1 MENYLF
7 IINIGMLIGI
17 WIFIFNFM
25 LLFSKCKEMIIKIE
39 YLESVCY
46 QTIET
51 CKSIDDEQKQK
62 LLSEIKELKKLYPDL
77 KKIKRTTQKAFF
89 KGYNSKKG
97 EDK

>member
-7 IINIGMLIGI
+7 IINIVMLISI

-51 CKSIDDEQKQK
+51 CKNIDDEQKQK
-62 LLSEIKELKKLYPDL
+62 LLAEIKELKKSYPDL
-77 KKIKRTTQKAFF
+77 KEMKRKTQKAFF
-89 KGYNSKKG
+89 KGYTTRKG
-97 EDK
+97 EEK

>member
-7 IINIGMLIGI
+7 IINIVMLIGI

-25 LLFSKCKEMIIKIE
+25 LLFSKHKEIIIKIK

-62 LLSEIKELKKLYPDL
+62 LLAEIKELKKNKIDL
-77 KKIKRTTQKAFF
+77 KEMKRKSQKAFF
-89 KGYNSKKG
+89 KGYATRKG
-97 EDK
+97 EEK

>member
-17 WIFIFNFM
+17 WIFIFTFM

-39 YLESVCY
+39 YLESICS

-51 CKSIDDEQKQK
+51 CKSIDDTQKQK
-62 LLSEIKELKKLYPDL
+62 LLAEIKELKKNNIDL
-77 KKIKRTTQKAFF
+77 KEMHRKTQKAFF
-89 KGYNSKKG
+89 KSYTTRKG
-97 EDK
+97 EEK

>member
-25 LLFSKCKEMIIKIE
+25 LLLSKCKEMIIKIK
-39 YLESVCY
+39 YLESICY

-62 LLSEIKELKKLYPDL
+62 LLAEIKELKKNKIDL
-77 KKIKRTTQKAFF
+77 KEMKRKSQKAFF
-89 KGYNSKKG
+89 KGYATRKG
-97 EDK
+97 EEK